1 MKIVKI
7 SLLLMA
13 LAILSCKENNKG
25 KNAAEEKIPTETSKI
40 EVQGHR
46 GERGHSPENSIPG
59 FIAAIDKGV
68 DVVEMDV
75 VMSKDG
81 KVVVSH
87 ESFMSSAYV
96 LTPAGD
102 TISKQQEKDYNLF
115 TMTYDSIKKFDIGSK
130 GNTAFPEQKRS
141 KTYKPLLSE
150 VIDSIENYI
159 VSNNLDPV
167 HYNIE
172 IKSDPSEYEKSQPKP
187 AEFVQFVM
195 QVLEEK
201 GIIPK
206 INIQSFDVAILEEM
220 HQAYPDVLLAYLVGS
235 GEFEENMKKISFT
248 PQIYSPYYKLLD
260 QEKVT
265 EIKQSGMKVIP
276 WTVNEQA
283 DIDRVKT
290 MKVDG
295 IITDY
300 PERAI
305 E

>member
-1 MKIVKI
+1 MV
-7 SLLLMA
+7 
-13 LAILSCKENNKG
+13 LASLSCKNNNED
-25 KNAAEEKIPTETSKI
+25 KNASEEKIIAEKSKI

-87 ESFMSSAYV
+87 EPFMSSAYV

-102 TISKQQEKDYNLF
+102 TISKQEEKDYNLF

-130 GNTAFPEQKRS
+130 GNKAFPEQKRF
-141 KTYKPLLSE
+141 KAYKPLLSE
-150 VIDSIENYI
+150 VIDSIENY
-159 VSNNLDPV
+159 VKSKNFDPV
-167 HYNIE
+167 QYNIE
-172 IKSDPSEYEKSQPKP
+172 IKSEETEYEKSQPKP
-187 AEFVQFVM
+187 AEFVQAVM
-195 QVLEEK
+195 QVLKEK
-201 GIIPK
+201 GILSK
-206 INIQSFDVAILEEM
+206 INIQSFDVKILEKM
-220 HQAYPDVLLAYLVGS
+220 HQSYPDVTLAYLVGR
-235 GEFEENMKKISFT
+235 GEFNENMEKISFT
-248 PQIYSPYYKLLD
+248 PQIYSPNYKLLD
-260 QEKVT
+260 HEKVAK
-265 EIKQSGMKVIP
+265 IQQSGMKVIP
-276 WTVNEQA
+276 WTVNEQT
-283 DIDRVKT
+283 DIDKVKT
-290 MKVDG
+290 MNVDG

>member
-1 MKIVKI
+1 MV
-7 SLLLMA
+7 
-13 LAILSCKENNKG
+13 LASLSCKNNNED
-25 KNAAEEKIPTETSKI
+25 KNASEEKIIAETSKI

-59 FIAAIDKGV
+59 FIAAIGKGV

-87 ESFMSSAYV
+87 EPFMSSAYV

-102 TISKQQEKDYNLF
+102 TISKQEEKDYNLF

-130 GNTAFPEQKRS
+130 GNTAFPEQKRF

-150 VIDSIENYI
+150 VIDSIENY
-159 VSNNLDPV
+159 VKSNNFDPV

-172 IKSDPSEYEKSQPKP
+172 IKSEETEYEKSQPKP
-187 AEFVQFVM
+187 AEFVQAVM
-195 QVLEEK
+195 QVLKEK
-201 GIIPK
+201 GILSK
-206 INIQSFDVAILEEM
+206 INIQSFDVKILEKM
-220 HQAYPDVLLAYLVGS
+220 HQSYPDVTLAYLVGR
-235 GEFEENMKKISFT
+235 GEFNENMEKISFT
-248 PQIYSPYYKLLD
+248 PQIYSPNYKLLD
-260 QEKVT
+260 HEKVAK
-265 EIKQSGMKVIP
+265 IQQSGMKVIP
-276 WTVNEQA
+276 WTVNEQT
-283 DIDRVKT
+283 DIDKVKT
-290 MKVDG
+290 MNVDG

-300 PERAI
+300 PKRAI

>member
-1 MKIVKI
+1 MV
-7 SLLLMA
+7 
-13 LAILSCKENNKG
+13 LASLSCKNNNED
-25 KNAAEEKIPTETSKI
+25 KNASEEKIIAETSKI

-87 ESFMSSAYV
+87 EPFMSSAYV

-102 TISKQQEKDYNLF
+102 TIPKQEEKDYNLF

-130 GNTAFPEQKRS
+130 GNTAFPEQKRFEA
-141 KTYKPLLSE
+141 YKPLLSE
-150 VIDSIENYI
+150 VIDSIENY
-159 VSNNLDPV
+159 VKSNNFDPV

-172 IKSDPSEYEKSQPKP
+172 IKSEETEYEKSQPKP
-187 AEFVQFVM
+187 AEFVQAVM
-195 QVLEEK
+195 QVLKEK
-201 GIIPK
+201 GILSK
-206 INIQSFDVAILEEM
+206 INIQSFDVKILEKM
-220 HQAYPDVLLAYLVGS
+220 HQSYPDVTLAYLVGR
-235 GEFEENMKKISFT
+235 GEFNENMEKISFT
-248 PQIYSPYYKLLD
+248 PQIYSPNYKLLD
-260 QEKVT
+260 HEKVAK
-265 EIKQSGMKVIP
+265 IQQSGMKVIP
-276 WTVNEQA
+276 WTVNEQT
-283 DIDRVKT
+283 DIDKVKT
-290 MKVDG
+290 MNVDG

>member
-1 MKIVKI
+1 MENGRRRSSNV
-7 SLLLMA
+7 LFQRDREGVVA
-13 LAILSCKENNKG
+13 PFPGHSCF
-25 KNAAEEKIPTETSKI
+25 
-40 EVQGHR
+40 
-46 GERGHSPENSIPG
+46 RGHSPENSIPG

-159 VSNNLDPV
+159 ASNNLDPV

-187 AEFVQFVM
+187 AEFVQVVM

-283 DIDRVKT
+283 DIDKVKT

>member
-7 SLLLMA
+7 SLLFIA
-13 LAILSCKENNKG
+13 LASLSCKDNKED
-25 KNAAEEKIPTETSKI
+25 KNTSEEKIIAETSKI

-59 FIAAIDKGV
+59 FLAAIDKGV

-75 VMSKDG
+75 IMSKDG

-87 ESFMSSAYV
+87 EPFMSSAYV

-102 TISKQQEKDYNLF
+102 TIPKQEEKDYNLF
-115 TMTYDSIKKFDIGSK
+115 TMTYDSIKRFDIGSK
-130 GNTAFPEQKRS
+130 GNTAFPEQRKL
-141 KTYKPLLSE
+141 KTYKPLLGE
-150 VIDSIENYI
+150 VIDSIENY
-159 VSNNLDPV
+159 VKSNNLDPV

-172 IKSDPSEYEKSQPKP
+172 IKSDEAEYEKSQPKP
-187 AEFVQFVM
+187 AEFIKAVM

-201 GIIPK
+201 GIVSK
-206 INIQSFDVAILEEM
+206 INIQSFDVNILEEM
-220 HQAYPDVLLAYLVGS
+220 HQSYPDIILAYLVGS
-235 GEFEENMKKISFT
+235 GEFDENMKKISFT

-260 QEKVT
+260 QQKVAK
-265 EIKQSGMKVIP
+265 IQQNGMKVIP

-283 DIDRVKT
+283 DIDEVKK